1 MARGEIW
8 AVDIPAPDGKPGRE
22 QFGMRPG
29 IVVQADIADPQLP
42 TTVVIP
48 ATSRL
53 EARRFPYTLAIQPST
68 LNGLDKPS
76 VLLVFQIRAI
86 DKSRLIRRLG
96 RLEDDQLKNL
106 ETKVRALLAI

>member
-8 AVDIPAPDGKPGRE
+8 AVDIPAPERKAGHE
-22 QFGMRPG
+22 QHGMRPG
-29 IVVQADIADPQLP
+29 IVVQADSADSQLP
-42 TTVVIP
+42 TTVIIP

-53 EARRFPYTLAIQPST
+53 EARRFPYTLTIQPSV

-86 DKSRLIRRLG
+86 DKRRLIRRLG
-96 RLEDDQLKNL
+96 RLEDDQLKSL
-106 ETKVRALLAI
+106 ETEVRALLAI